1 MVTCQG
7 IFTAGTTN
15 IFSYSTRYHAAGK
28 LRRLI
33 YVYYKHS
40 LNVIIRAAF
49 CHDFYHSINLHFTM
63 YLLLSKCMRLIRGLK
78 WINYVQKVYN

>member
-63 YLLLSKCMRLIRGLK
+63 YFVVVQMYG
-78 WINYVQKVYN
+78 IN